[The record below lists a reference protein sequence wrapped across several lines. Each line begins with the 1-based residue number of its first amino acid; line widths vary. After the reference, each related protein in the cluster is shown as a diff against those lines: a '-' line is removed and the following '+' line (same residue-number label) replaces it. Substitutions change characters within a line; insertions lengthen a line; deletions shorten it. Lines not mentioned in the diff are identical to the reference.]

1 MEVNESIYP
10 SYIDNTNFK
19 YIKVD
24 DKYIASIIIYDYPK
38 SNYFLSII
46 ESIPKDCEYTMC
58 VYIQKQDTYKILKE
72 LTCSLS
78 TSKSEINTAK
88 GSQIDIDVIERSK
101 DDATMLRREIQ
112 INNQE
117 VFYINFILT
126 FYSNSSQ
133 ELLKLLKRFQSKL
146 YSKQVFSKI
155 ANFRHLDEYILSLPF
170 CKNNHQLLKQNY
182 RNFTTNSLCN
192 MFLFYTK
199 TIFDPNGVIFGRIL
213 KGNIICNI
221 DMFKKNYLNSNMCIL
236 GSSGAGKSYFSK
248 ILLIRHFMNNKKQYV
263 FDVEGEYNNVVDK
276 LGGSIFLFSKNHIN
290 IMQITKEEI
299 FFLKEKV
306 FEFKVNE
313 VLNLLIKCLKISDGS
328 YENELRDSIINAYKK
343 FNINSS
349 IDSLYIK
356 DKNKVYLNGILREN
370 KEFPTL
376 YDVILEL
383 TSKYLKDR
391 INILEAKFPFL
402 FGITDVN
409 FDNRLVLFDLSNID
423 ILECSFVIKYVL
435 QKIILNLKLNKEIKK
450 VQDTLI
456 YIDEVWKYFST
467 SDNNV
472 LGKYIFELFKT
483 IRKLNAGVIVITQ
496 DISDLF
502 SKKNINYG
510 KSILNN
516 CFFKVI
522 FKLDFNDINTLNKIS
537 GLNREILDNINLLE
551 KGESLISFN
560 NNNTKLIIEANSF
573 EKNLIE
579 GDSYKDISSFG

>member
-72 LTCSLS
+72 LTYSLS

-221 DMFKKNYLNSNMCIL
+221 DMFKRNYLNSNMCIL

-248 ILLIRHFMNNKKQYV
+248 ILLIRLFMNNKKQYV

-502 SKKNINYG
+502 SKKNINYA

-560 NNNTKLIIEANSF
+560 NNNTKLIIEANNF

>member
-1 MEVNESIYP
+1 
-10 SYIDNTNFK
+10 
-19 YIKVD
+19 
-24 DKYIASIIIYDYPK
+24 
-38 SNYFLSII
+38 
-46 ESIPKDCEYTMC
+46 
-58 VYIQKQDTYKILKE
+58 
-72 LTCSLS
+72 
-78 TSKSEINTAK
+78 
-88 GSQIDIDVIERSK
+88 
-101 DDATMLRREIQ
+101 
-112 INNQE
+112 
-117 VFYINFILT
+117 
-126 FYSNSSQ
+126 
-133 ELLKLLKRFQSKL
+133 
-146 YSKQVFSKI
+146 
-155 ANFRHLDEYILSLPF
+155 
-170 CKNNHQLLKQNY
+170 
-182 RNFTTNSLCN
+182 
-192 MFLFYTK
+192 
-199 TIFDPNGVIFGRIL
+199 
-213 KGNIICNI
+213 
-221 DMFKKNYLNSNMCIL
+221 
-236 GSSGAGKSYFSK
+236 
-248 ILLIRHFMNNKKQYV
+248 MNNKKQYV

-313 VLNLLIKCLKISDGS
+313 VLNLLIKCLKISNGS

-560 NNNTKLIIEANSF
+560 NNNTKLIIEANNF

-579 GDSYKDISSFG
+579 GDSYKDISCFG